1 MVKVWEKRLDLAQMA
16 SELRGHGCV
25 EDVALAT
32 IDRDGEL
39 RVAAVV
45 VPSIRGSELIEREG
59 SGSFSRALRASLT
72 PTFDPVL
79 HPRYWRI
86 VPELPADTQGRL
98 PPGAIRALF
107 GASQPGAVVADR
119 PEVLDEFIGRDFV
132 ERSCRV
138 PLDLTCF
145 AGHFPEVPVVPGV
158 LELDWA
164 MEQVAQLL
172 GHAPRVAEIESL
184 RLASPLKPGQRFHV
198 YSRVTRGDETG
209 AKVEFKLWSR
219 DATHATGRVRLEV
232 AEESPP

>member
-59 SGSFSRALRASLT
+59 SGSFSRALCASLT

-79 HPRYWRI
+79 HPRYWRV
-86 VPELPADTQGRL
+86 VPELPANTQGRVPL
-98 PPGAIRALF
+98 GAIRALF
-107 GASQPGAVVADR
+107 GASQGAVVADR
-119 PEVLDEFIGRDFV
+119 PEVLDEFSGSGFV

-164 MEQVAQLL
+164 MELVAQLL
-172 GHAPRVAEIESL
+172 GHAPRVVEIESL
-184 RLASPLKPGQRFHV
+184 RLASPLKPGQRFRVH
-198 YSRVTRGDETG
+198 SRVTRGDETG
-209 AKVEFKLWSR
+209 VKVEFKLWSG

-232 AEESPP
+232 AEEFPP